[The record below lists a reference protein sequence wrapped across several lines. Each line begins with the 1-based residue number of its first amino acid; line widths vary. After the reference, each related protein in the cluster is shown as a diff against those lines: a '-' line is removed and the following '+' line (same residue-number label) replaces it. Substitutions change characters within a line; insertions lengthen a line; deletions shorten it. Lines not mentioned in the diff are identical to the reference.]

1 MYDLANKGTKSM
13 KKQITQPES
22 NLTQLVERGYAIH
35 QQLNLLNEEF
45 KQIKDRLKA
54 EGVAR
59 PGEHVPLADNESE
72 GDQWIVQASRC
83 ECRIIFPG
91 PRLKSEFDP
100 TLRGFA
106 TMKNLAGDHY
116 DKLFREVTT
125 VQIIDRD
132 RFRAYAQSLLP
143 TGVCTRLF
151 ELCSTPSEPKA
162 LWKGRAKKSNR

>member
-1 MYDLANKGTKSM
+1 M
-13 KKQITQPES
+13 KKQVSQPES
-22 NLTQLVERGYAIH
+22 NLAQLVERGYAIH

-54 EGVAR
+54 EGLAR
-59 PGEHVPLADNESE
+59 PGEHVPLADSESD

-116 DKLFREVTT
+116 EKLFREVTT

-132 RFRAYAQSLLP
+132 RFRAYGQSLLP
-143 TGVCTRLF
+143 AGACTRLF

-162 LWKGRAKKSNR
+162 LWKGRAGKSNR

>member
-1 MYDLANKGTKSM
+1 M

-59 PGEHVPLADNESE
+59 PGEHVPLA
-72 GDQWIVQASRC
+72 
-83 ECRIIFPG
+83 
-91 PRLKSEFDP
+91 
-100 TLRGFA
+100 
-106 TMKNLAGDHY
+106 DHY

>member
-1 MYDLANKGTKSM
+1 M
-13 KKQITQPES
+13 KKQITQPEI
-22 NLTQLVERGYAIH
+22 NLTQLVERGYAIY

-54 EGVAR
+54 EGLAR
-59 PGEHVPLADNESE
+59 PGEHVPLADSESD

-106 TMKNLAGDHY
+106 TMKNLAGDH
-116 DKLFREVTT
+116 FRPRHPGFGNSSSAQTPRQSAT
-125 VQIIDRD
+125 QR
-132 RFRAYAQSLLP
+132 RALLRLARPRTLAQ
-143 TGVCTRLF
+143 GCQVAR
-151 ELCSTPSEPKA
+151 
-162 LWKGRAKKSNR
+162 

>member
-1 MYDLANKGTKSM
+1 M

-54 EGVAR
+54 EGLAR

-116 DKLFREVTT
+116 DKLFREVTS

-143 TGVCTRLF
+143 TGACTRLF

-162 LWKGRAKKSNR
+162 VWKGRAGKSNR